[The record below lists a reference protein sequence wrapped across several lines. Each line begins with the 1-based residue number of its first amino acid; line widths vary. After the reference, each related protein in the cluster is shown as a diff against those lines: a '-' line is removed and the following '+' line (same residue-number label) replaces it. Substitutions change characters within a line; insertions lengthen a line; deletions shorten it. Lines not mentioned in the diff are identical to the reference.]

1 MYFVLGVAHSV
12 LFYVDI
18 VLIAIILLMVGT
30 QVYWWAKTKTDK
42 RIVENDDFAKGLHRG
57 QIVDLRDEAKFT
69 KEHILGARNMPLMQL
84 KMYQDS
90 LRKDMPVYLYDDSM
104 QTALRAANQLK
115 KQGFTEV
122 YVLKGGSSAWDGKK
136 KVSK

>member
-122 YVLKGGSSAWDGKK
+122 YVLKGGYSAWDGKK